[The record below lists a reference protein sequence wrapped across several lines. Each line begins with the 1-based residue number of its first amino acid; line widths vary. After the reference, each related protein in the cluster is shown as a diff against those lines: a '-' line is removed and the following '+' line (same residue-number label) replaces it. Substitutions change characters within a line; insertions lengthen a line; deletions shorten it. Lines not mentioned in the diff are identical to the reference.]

1 MRPIHDTLDWN
12 LLRTFIVIVQEES
25 VSRAA
30 ARLYLSQPAV
40 SLSLKRLEERLG
52 QRLIERDS
60 HRFCV
65 TSAGKLVYQKAVD
78 IYANVAR
85 LASEVSNSQTEISGH
100 VSLLF
105 ITGIQCR
112 FLDSVFARFHR
123 CFPQVTFTI
132 EQMSSYDV
140 QQGLLQHQGALGIC
154 LARQTPEQLISQV
167 LARQNYRYFCGR
179 THPLFGQQNLPLEV
193 LRNERYISFG
203 SEQLDGVLSPL
214 AMFRAREGLQGPVI
228 GQSSRLQEVQ
238 RMVMAG
244 WGIGCMPEHIVRR
257 EVEDG
262 LLWPLP
268 PYGGVADIDLHLM
281 WHREARFSAAES
293 TFLEFLHNALAKVPL
308 EDRLH
313 SGLESLRTS
322 DEESFLSDVKAS
334 ALSTMEISP
343 DSDKPT
349 DSDEQAC

>member
-60 HRFCV
+60 HRFRV
-65 TSAGKLVYQKAVD
+65 TSAGQVVYREAVE

-85 LASEVSNSQTEISGH
+85 LASEVGNSQTEISGH

-105 ITGIQCR
+105 VTGIECR

-123 CFPQVTFTI
+123 CFPQVTFSI
-132 EQMSSYDV
+132 QDMSSHEV
-140 QQGLLQHQGALGIC
+140 QQGLLQRQGALGIC
-154 LARQTPEQLISQV
+154 LARQTPDQLMSQV
-167 LARQNYRYFCGR
+167 LVRQSYHYFCGQ
-179 THPLFGQQNLPLEV
+179 THPLFGRQNLPLEA
-193 LRNERYISFG
+193 LRSERYISFG

-214 AMFRAREGLQGPVI
+214 AMFRAKEGLQGPVV
-228 GQSSRLQEVQ
+228 GQSSSLQEIQ
-238 RMVMAG
+238 RMVHAG

-257 EVEDG
+257 EVEQG
-262 LLWPLP
+262 QLWPLP

-293 TFLEFLHNALAKVPL
+293 TFVDFLHNALAKVPL

-313 SGLESLRTS
+313 RGLEPVRAPEPDAKTAAPENRSSDTPRMIDSLTLPPA
-322 DEESFLSDVKAS
+322 D
-334 ALSTMEISP
+334 T
-343 DSDKPT
+343 
-349 DSDEQAC
+349 